1 MRTLLVVSIVV
12 VVAGPIQGAD
22 VEALIKQLKE
32 GDRSTRRAAARSLLD
47 AGSEARAAVPALAR
61 ALRDPDLFVRRFAAQ
76 ALGALG
82 PDARPA
88 VPALKAALNDSRREV
103 QEAALA
109 ALGKIG
115 GPGVA
120 VLTAVVR
127 DTRASPALRRRAAE
141 TLGEVGPEA
150 RPALPVLT
158 EALKGGGGKG
168 KKRPPPD
175 SDIRVEA
182 ATALGQIA
190 RSSDREVVAT
200 LEALAADKKLGP
212 RALKRAVNNAL
223 RQIKRRKTA
232 PQSAD

>member
-1 MRTLLVVSIVV
+1 
-12 VVAGPIQGAD
+12 
-22 VEALIKQLKE
+22 
-32 GDRSTRRAAARSLLD
+32 
-47 AGSEARAAVPALAR
+47 VPALAR

-76 ALGALG
+76 ALGELG

-109 ALGKIG
+109 ALGKIR
-115 GPGVA
+115 GPGLA
-120 VLTAVVR
+120 VLIGVVK

-141 TLGEVGPEA
+141 TLGEIGPEA
-150 RPALPVLT
+150 RSALPVLT

-168 KKRPPPD
+168 RRRPAPD

-182 ATALGQIA
+182 AAALGLIA
-190 RSSDREVVAT
+190 RGSDREVVAT

-212 RALKRAVNNAL
+212 RDLKRAVHTAL
-223 RQIKRRKTA
+223 HQIKRRQA
-232 PQSAD
+232 AAESAD